1 MKKIIHLSD
10 LHVGHD
16 ECGLR
21 FKEIVTAICAT
32 MLPASDYVVVIT
44 GDLIEN
50 AAHDQHRVEVLEA
63 IHNLKNNHFS
73 VLVVPG
79 NHDYG
84 TGALANKKYVV
95 PFKQAF
101 YDNPQQIYP
110 KVDVMENVVFIGLD
124 TNADELHWYDRMF
137 AEGEIGIGQLSRL
150 QQMIDDKAY
159 HHMKKVVYMHHHPID
174 NLMWHQLKDAC
185 QLKRI
190 ISNKIDALLFG
201 HLHRSMQSAVKDL
214 SNTWGIRRVYNAGS
228 ATHKNGHMGYHR
240 VIDLSRDI
248 EADYDAKFI

>member
-1 MKKIIHLSD
+1 MRKIIHLSD

-50 AAHDQHRVEVLEA
+50 AAHHQHRIEVLEA
-63 IHNLKNNHFS
+63 IQHLKSNHFS
-73 VLVVPG
+73 VLVLPG

-84 TGALANKKYVV
+84 TGALANKKYVI

-101 YDNPQQIYP
+101 YDNEQQTYP
-110 KVDVMENVVFIGLD
+110 KVDVIDDVVFIGLD
-124 TNADELHWYDRMF
+124 SNADELHWYDRMF
-137 AEGEIGIGQLSRL
+137 AEGEIGIEQLGRL
-150 QQMIDDKAY
+150 QQIIDDKAY
-159 HHMKKVVYMHHHPID
+159 QHMKKVVYMHHHPID
-174 NLMWHQLKDAC
+174 NLMWHQLKDAHR
-185 QLKRI
+185 LKRI
-190 ISNKIDALLFG
+190 ISNKVDTLLFG
-201 HLHRSMQSAVKDL
+201 HLHRSQQSAVKDL
-214 SNTWGIRRVYNAGS
+214 NGTWGIRRVYNAGS
-228 ATHKNGHMGYHR
+228 ATHKNGHTGYHR